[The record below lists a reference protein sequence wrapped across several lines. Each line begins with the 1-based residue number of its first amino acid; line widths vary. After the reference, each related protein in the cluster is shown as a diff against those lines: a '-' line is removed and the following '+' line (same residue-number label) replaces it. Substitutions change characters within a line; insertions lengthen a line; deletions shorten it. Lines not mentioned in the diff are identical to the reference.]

1 MPHRGWEPAPQA
13 KHWTPTGSIEVL
25 VLWGHESSSA
35 RSSCGQESED
45 PTLAEQGAALTLT
58 LVSVA
63 GTQVGKGLELS
74 VWNGASE
81 VFVTVTQPTIHGRP
95 RGGRGAWLEEES
107 SAQRPPAI
115 VQVWVGHQLQQRAS
129 LRVGTR
135 T

>member
-13 KHWTPTGSIEVL
+13 KHWTPTGSIEGL

-74 VWNGASE
+74 VWSGASE

-95 RGGRGAWLEEES
+95 RGAEGPGWRKKALLRDLQPLSRSGLDTS
-107 SAQRPPAI
+107 SSSVP
-115 VQVWVGHQLQQRAS
+115 V
-129 LRVGTR
+129 
-135 T
+135 